1 MRAYGND
8 PAAHHS
14 NILFKEVHTMNV
26 HATSRDFT
34 NRELYVLTQSDG
46 AKPVKEAVGTT
57 LEVVD
62 WLRYDYIGQDPET
75 KQDVERE
82 AVTLITAEGE
92 RFRSINKAFVE
103 RFDSIIETLGDEP
116 VGALDVL
123 EKESNQ
129 GRKYLTCALGL

>member
-1 MRAYGND
+1 M
-8 PAAHHS
+8 
-14 NILFKEVHTMNV
+14 NIKN
-26 HATSRDFT
+26 ASREYT
-34 NRELYVLTQSDG
+34 NREAYVLTQSDG
-46 AKPVKEAVGTT
+46 AKPVKEAVGST

-75 KQDVERE
+75 KQDVERD

-103 RFDSIIETLGDEP
+103 RFDDILKSLQGEP

-123 EKESNQ
+123 EKESGN
-129 GRKYLTCALGL
+129 GRKYITCALGL

>member
-1 MRAYGND
+1 
-8 PAAHHS
+8 
-14 NILFKEVHTMNV
+14 MNV
-26 HATSRDFT
+26 HATSREFT

-46 AKPVKEAVGTT
+46 AKPVKEAIGTT

-62 WLRYDYIGQDPET
+62 WLRYDYVGQDPDT
-75 KQDVERE
+75 KEDVERD

-103 RFDSIIETLGDEP
+103 RFDSIIETLGNEP

-123 EKESNQ
+123 EKESAN

>member
-1 MRAYGND
+1 
-8 PAAHHS
+8 
-14 NILFKEVHTMNV
+14 MNV
-26 HATSRDFT
+26 HKTSRQFT
-34 NRELYVLTQSDG
+34 NREIFVLTQSDG
-46 AKPVKEAVGTT
+46 AKPIKEVVGTT

-62 WLRYDYIGQDPET
+62 WLRYDYIGQDPES

-116 VGALDVL
+116 VGALDIL

>member
-1 MRAYGND
+1 
-8 PAAHHS
+8 
-14 NILFKEVHTMNV
+14 MNV

-103 RFDSIIETLGDEP
+103 RFDSIIKTLGDEP
-116 VGALDVL
+116 VGALDIL

>member
-1 MRAYGND
+1 
-8 PAAHHS
+8 
-14 NILFKEVHTMNV
+14 MNV

>member
-1 MRAYGND
+1 
-8 PAAHHS
+8 
-14 NILFKEVHTMNV
+14 MNV
-26 HATSRDFT
+26 HKTSREFT
-34 NRELYVLTQSDG
+34 NREIFVLTQSDG
-46 AKPVKEAVGTT
+46 AKPIKEAVGTT

-62 WLRYDYIGQDPET
+62 WLRYDYIGLDPES
-75 KQDVERE
+75 KEEVERE

-116 VGALDVL
+116 VGALDIL

-129 GRKYLTCALGL
+129 GRKYLTCALGLNSPTNRDT